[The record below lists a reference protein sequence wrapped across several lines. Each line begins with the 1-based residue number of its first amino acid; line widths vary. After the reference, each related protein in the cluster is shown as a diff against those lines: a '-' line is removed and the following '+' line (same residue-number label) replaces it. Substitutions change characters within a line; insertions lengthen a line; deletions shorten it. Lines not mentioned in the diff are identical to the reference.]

1 MIMNKEEERAGA
13 ALDDE
18 LTESLRMWDL
28 VDADEAL
35 AEHDWESASRIKCFN
50 DNRCWGP
57 STNKEVEIQDQS
69 PTKDSRVRFAVGE
82 EV

>member
-1 MIMNKEEERAGA
+1 MLCTSELISRYSVISVRFVSTIIDKSIMIMNKEEERAGA

-35 AEHDWESASRIKCFN
+35 AEHDWESVSRINCFN
-50 DNRCWGP
+50 DNKCW
-57 STNKEVEIQDQS
+57 
-69 PTKDSRVRFAVGE
+69 
-82 EV
+82 

>member
-1 MIMNKEEERAGA
+1 MIMNKEEERAGT

-35 AEHDWESASRIKCFN
+35 AEHDWESLS
-50 DNRCWGP
+50 
-57 STNKEVEIQDQS
+57 
-69 PTKDSRVRFAVGE
+69 
-82 EV
+82 

>member
-1 MIMNKEEERAGA
+1 MYKEEERAGA

-35 AEHDWESASRIKCFN
+35 AEHDWESLSWIKCFN
-50 DNRCWGP
+50 DNRCWRT
-57 STNKEVEIQDQS
+57 SN
-69 PTKDSRVRFAVGE
+69 
-82 EV
+82 